1 MEVGEKVQMV
11 GEATLFLSHPTSRE
25 ARQLAGT
32 SEESMLVL
40 GVVVLHVGFL
50 TSRAETREIGMIVIN
65 KSACPSV
72 GSIVG
77 TRY

>member
-1 MEVGEKVQMV
+1 MVGMEVGEKVQMV

-40 GVVVLHVGFL
+40 GVVVLPCWISHF
-50 TSRAETREIGMIVIN
+50 SCRDW
-65 KSACPSV
+65 KDC
-72 GSIVG
+72 
-77 TRY
+77 Y